1 MTAPGAESVERRPR
15 MSTLWRKHR
24 ARWSLPLV
32 IVVIITAVAI
42 VDHISN
48 QQISQVD
55 QPSTPALV
63 QAAGG
68 VSLVH
73 LGGPWSGFNPDTPA
87 GAASTTPALL
97 VKVLPSAYV
106 INPKL
111 VPQVNTDL
119 LLSVEATSTSPLI
132 IQYVINPKAVWSDG
146 VPVTAD
152 DFIYAWQAQ
161 KGDGVDVGG
170 QPDQVASTLG
180 YRDVASVT
188 GSHGGRTVT
197 VVFAT
202 PFTDWR
208 VMFDHMVPAHIAKKV
223 GWNTGFDVFDPAVD
237 LSAGPLMLHAVPGD
251 GTATLVR
258 NPSWWGT
265 PSLLSGVTVSDRQDD
280 PGWIGPLA
288 TTNDAVSQPGSFTLA
303 SLDSVSS
310 LANSQ
315 SSIHPSL
322 RFESLEFDV
331 KSTLSGHAAARQ
343 AIAHAIDRSAL
354 LADLFG
360 SIDPELTVNEDH
372 LAVAWQTSYSAST
385 AAGEYAKVDVASTDK
400 LLGTLGYT
408 KGVDG
413 QFADGA
419 DKPLVVRMAVEEGDP
434 WVDAT
439 ASAVVSQLHAA
450 GISVVVQSVQGAA
463 GLAALAAVDGYDMAL
478 VSRTSGPYPSATEGW
493 YSDGSGKRGVAESQN
508 WSRLDDPQVD
518 QLFVRA
524 AQDLNPVTGGAVYGQ
539 IDDQLWDQM
548 VALPL
553 FGEPGLMA
561 NGVQLANAAYN
572 PSVDGVLWNV
582 DLWSQM
588 KPAPDPSRA

>member
-1 MTAPGAESVERRPR
+1 M
-15 MSTLWRKHR
+15 
-24 ARWSLPLV
+24 
-32 IVVIITAVAI
+32 
-42 VDHISN
+42 
-48 QQISQVD
+48 
-55 QPSTPALV
+55 
-63 QAAGG
+63 
-68 VSLVH
+68 
-73 LGGPWSGFNPDTPA
+73 
-87 GAASTTPALL
+87 
-97 VKVLPSAYV
+97 
-106 INPKL
+106 
-111 VPQVNTDL
+111 
-119 LLSVEATSTSPLI
+119 
-132 IQYVINPKAVWSDG
+132 
-146 VPVTAD
+146 
-152 DFIYAWQAQ
+152 
-161 KGDGVDVGG
+161 
-170 QPDQVASTLG
+170 
-180 YRDVASVT
+180 
-188 GSHGGRTVT
+188 
-197 VVFAT
+197 
-202 PFTDWR
+202 
-208 VMFDHMVPAHIAKKV
+208 
-223 GWNTGFDVFDPAVD
+223 
-237 LSAGPLMLHAVPGD
+237 
-251 GTATLVR
+251 
-258 NPSWWGT
+258 
-265 PSLLSGVTVSDRQDD
+265 
-280 PGWIGPLA
+280 
-288 TTNDAVSQPGSFTLA
+288 
-303 SLDSVSS
+303 
-310 LANSQ
+310 
-315 SSIHPSL
+315 
-322 RFESLEFDV
+322 
-331 KSTLSGHAAARQ
+331 
-343 AIAHAIDRSAL
+343 
-354 LADLFG
+354 
-360 SIDPELTVNEDH
+360 
-372 LAVAWQTSYSAST
+372 AWQTSYSAST

-408 KGVDG
+408 KGADG